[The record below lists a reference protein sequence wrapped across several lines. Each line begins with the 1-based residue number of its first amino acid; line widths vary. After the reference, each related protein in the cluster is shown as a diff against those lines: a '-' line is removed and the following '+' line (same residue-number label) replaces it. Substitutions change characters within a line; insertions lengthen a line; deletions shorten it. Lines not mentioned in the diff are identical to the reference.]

1 MTPQPATHPVLS
13 IRWMIRPD
21 LPAVLAISDESFHTP
36 WTQAEFLSVLRK
48 RNVIGL
54 VAEDK
59 QGIVGYAIYQVCK
72 SHTTILN
79 LAVHP
84 WFRRQTC
91 GSQLIRLVVRR
102 ARDTRRELVGTVI
115 CEDNLPGQLFLKAK
129 GFRATEIENGVY
141 PGGLD
146 GYVFERDLSRLECS

>member
-36 WTQAEFLSVLRK
+36 WTQAEFLSVLRQ
-48 RNVIGL
+48 RNVIGF
-54 VAEDK
+54 VATDPH
-59 QGIVGYAIYQVCK
+59 GIVGYVIYELFK
-72 SHTTILN
+72 SHTAILN

-84 WFRRQTC
+84 WHRRQTV
-91 GSQLIRLVVRR
+91 GSQMVRVLVRR
-102 ARDTRRELVGTVI
+102 ATEAHRECIGTVI
-115 CEDNLPGQLFLKAK
+115 CEDNLPGQLFLKAN

-146 GYVFERDLSRLECS
+146 GYVFERDLSWLECS